1 MEIAIMSRLK
11 KELLRSLTDEER
23 TQLERFARS
32 PSQSAVSVARAK
44 SLLAVA
50 EGKNYTQA
58 AQAAGRKSG
67 DAVSHLVTRFNQEG
81 IASLHQRHG
90 GGPSLRYQVT
100 ERETIL
106 AEARRAPDRELDGT
120 ATWSL
125 STLQRALRKKGLTQ
139 ISTYTI
145 WHVLKEAGLGWQTSR
160 AWCETGTSW
169 RVRRRKSGNL
179 VEMVVDP
186 DAEAKKKL
194 IESAYREAERQGL
207 AVWCEDE
214 AGPYQAIAQS
224 GQSWEP
230 LGHPVLHPHEYIRGG
245 TAKML
250 TLLHPASGQV
260 RVKGVISSTNVI
272 LHSWLK
278 EQLQEMVA
286 ALPTRVIP
294 SNTGEKERDRGEG
307 EGPGRMGEM
316 EGGTFSSFYSTL

>member
-1 MEIAIMSRLK
+1 METRK
-11 KELLRSLTDEER
+11 
-23 TQLERFARS
+23 
-32 PSQSAVSVARAK
+32 VA
-44 SLLAVA
+44 
-50 EGKNYTQA
+50 
-58 AQAAGRKSG
+58 SG
-67 DAVSHLVTRFNQEG
+67 NFR
-81 IASLHQRHG
+81 
-90 GGPSLRYQVT
+90 
-100 ERETIL
+100 
-106 AEARRAPDRELDGT
+106 
-120 ATWSL
+120 
-125 STLQRALRKKGLTQ
+125 
-139 ISTYTI
+139 
-145 WHVLKEAGLGWQTSR
+145 
-160 AWCETGTSW
+160 
-169 RVRRRKSGNL
+169 NL

-230 LGHPVLHPHEYIRGG
+230 LGHPVLHPHDYIRGG

-307 EGPGRMGEM
+307 EGPGRRRGTGKNGRD
-316 EGGTFSSFYSTL
+316 GGRDFQFVLLYSLSCLLCAGC